1 VSSITQECCG
11 GHLTGGTPGT
21 ITVGTTNVIGQ
32 NGYPWD
38 TVVASN
44 GTTVTIKAK
53 QVLVGAGNYNIFVEY
68 LSAHADG
75 KVLKFTEGGSDE
87 ITFNY

>member
-1 VSSITQECCG
+1 VSSITQDCCG
-11 GHLTGGTPGT
+11 GHITGGTPAT
-21 ITVGTTNVIGQ
+21 ITLGSTNVIGHS
-32 NGYPWD
+32 GYPWN

-68 LSAHADG
+68 LSAHAGG

-87 ITFNY
+87 IVFNY